1 MYVENTVQLIDYIL
15 ETDRRKRHVVGGI
28 LLSASF
34 LFAGLAITV
43 MTLKGEDKEDE

>member
-1 MYVENTVQLIDYIL
+1 MYVESIVQVVDELL
-15 ETDRRKRHVVGGI
+15 ETDRKRHVVGGI

-43 MTLKGEDKEDE
+43 MTLKGDDKDE